1 MTSSNG
7 FGVSPYTIAVAAA
20 TSQTSVTNPSSPSLH
35 SAQTHPGIV
44 SIATSS
50 ASKQASKTKKT
61 RSYKGPPRAPVLT
74 ALFPKEP
81 TDKSRFQFVRVETYA
96 IQGVASKTKG
106 GALQKSKASIV
117 QILDE
122 ALRAT
127 EEGCKH
133 LIRQKIEPKPP
144 RFLYGPGMKEL
155 FTWYESHKQRAAEN
169 STPYVSKRT
178 GRVSARHQDRR
189 WPTLLAEVAS
199 FPGPPNDADGQYVQ
213 WRELCVARLKRI
225 YGEKLV
231 SVIEHTDEPHGHIHA
246 LVAHPDATPVR
257 ALHPGHIESD
267 KRKSQGFIPK
277 EQQAAYKA
285 GLEDFQSDFHTLVGY
300 PAGLERISPQP
311 KARHSYQ
318 QARANKQAEAEYEE
332 RVVKLLEREKQLL
345 ELAST
350 LTASLVQRQAQIEME
365 VETAMQRAFRRASEL
380 AEAKYAQRA
389 QEFAQEGARLAEE
402 RKKLDVEI
410 AALTKVT
417 ERVRRMQER
426 ERVRYEQLLA
436 AVQGETDAETLER
449 IVRAA
454 AEGNPPKLE
463 GRRSL

>member
-1 MTSSNG
+1 MATSNR
-7 FGVSPYTIAVAAA
+7 FGVSQHTIAAA
-20 TSQTSVTNPSSPSLH
+20 TATSLVPVAYSSPPSLH
-35 SAQTHPGIV
+35 SAPTHPWSV

-50 ASKQASKTKKT
+50 VPKQTSKTKKT
-61 RSYKGPPRAPVLT
+61 RSHKGPPRAPVLT

-81 TDKSRFQFVRVETYA
+81 TDRSRFQFVRVETYA

-133 LIRQKIEPKPP
+133 LIKQKIEPKPP

-155 FTWYESHKQRAAEN
+155 FIWYESHKQRAAEN

-178 GRVSARHQDRR
+178 GRVSARRQDRR
-189 WPTLLAEVAS
+189 WPTVLAEVAS

-231 SVIEHTDEPHGHIHA
+231 SVIEHIDEPHGHIHA

-257 ALHPGHIESD
+257 AMHPGHRESD
-267 KRKSQGFIPK
+267 ARKAQGYTSK
-277 EQQAAYKA
+277 QQQAAYKA
-285 GLEDFQSDFHTLVGY
+285 GLEDFQSDFHSLVGY
-300 PAGLERISPQP
+300 PAGLKRISPQP
-311 KARHSYQ
+311 HARHSYQ
-318 QARANKQAEAEYEE
+318 QARANKQAAAEYAE
-332 RVVKLLEREKQLL
+332 RVGKLLEREKQLV

-350 LTASLVQRQAQIEME
+350 LTASLVQRQVQIE
-365 VETAMQRAFRRASEL
+365 VDAETAMQRAFRRASEL

-389 QEFAQEGARLAEE
+389 QELVEEGARLGEE
-402 RKKLDVEI
+402 RKKLDVEV
-410 AALTKVT
+410 AALTKLT
-417 ERVRRMQER
+417 EHVRRMQAR
-426 ERVRYEQLLA
+426 ERARYEGLLA
-436 AVQGETDAETLER
+436 VVQGETDVDTFDR

-454 AEGNPPKLE
+454 LNDDQLKRE